1 MEVLKLQSNL
11 EEQVYDVEEVEIEL
25 EEVDEFGDIE
35 NTVDEYGAIIDPDTE
50 GLKDSEDEPEYEII
64 DSRASF
70 INGDGEISVMDIG
83 EAGENFKFMYID
95 IANIAIVKRIRKNK
109 NVDSLIKSIKNTG
122 LLEPVVVAPTATE
135 DIYVLLA
142 GYRRLIA
149 CARVGIRNI
158 PCVVN
163 LKVSSPEIPILE
175 AIYNHY
181 KPYSIKEIIDYMEYL
196 EKEKGIM
203 SPSMIE
209 FLLQLDTGDYTKLK
223 DILNDGD
230 DDIISRLLSEQL
242 TIAQAFKKLEQR
254 RKHESREEKDIKKAE
269 QVYDEGQ
276 EAKQIEGSGE
286 QSDGSELTEDEIQSL
301 AIMVDDIESN
311 EDSLVDAIEDGKNIE
326 GFEPHKQ
333 NPQERE
339 ILDPVLRKATLARD
353 NNTCRC
359 CGISGQE
366 FVEVFDVHHIIEVYL
381 GGSDDINNL
390 ITVCTVCHKL
400 IHSYGRGTLYLR
412 PIEQMSPEEQ
422 NRFKRIVK
430 MGNIIRKGL
439 AMKGMKKEELKKLD
453 QMETI
458 GRTKPGKGQVAG

>member
-1 MEVLKLQSNL
+1 MLVLQGSLK
-11 EEQVYDVEEVEIEL
+11 EQLYDEVEEVEIEL
-25 EEVDEFGDIE
+25 EEEEEFGDIGDL
-35 NTVDEYGAIIDPDTE
+35 VDDYGAVVDPDIE
-50 GLKDSEDEPEYEII
+50 GLKDDKDIPEYEII
-64 DSRASF
+64 DSRSSF
-70 INGDGEISVMDIG
+70 INGDGEISVMDMD
-83 EAGENFKFMYID
+83 ETGENFRFMYVD

-109 NVDSLIKSIKNTG
+109 NVDSLIKSIRNTG

-163 LKVSSPEIPILE
+163 LKVNSPEIPILE
-175 AIYNHY
+175 AIYNHSN
-181 KPYSIKEIIDYMEYL
+181 PYGIREIIDYIEYL

-223 DILNDGD
+223 DILNDDD
-230 DDIISRLLSEQL
+230 DDIVSRLMAEQL

-254 RKHESREEKDIKKAE
+254 RKNESKEEKDIKKAE
-269 QVYDEGQ
+269 QVYDEGE

-286 QSDGSELTEDEIQSL
+286 QSDGSELTEEEIQSL
-301 AIMVDDIESN
+301 AIMINDIESDD
-311 EDSLVDAIEDGKNIE
+311 DSLVDAIEDGKNIE

-333 NPQERE
+333 SPQERE
-339 ILDPVLRKATLARD
+339 ILDPALRKAVLARD

-366 FVEVFDVHHIIEVYL
+366 FVEVFDVHHVIEVYL
-381 GGSDDINNL
+381 GGTDEIDNL

-412 PIEQMSPEEQ
+412 PIKQMSIEEQ
-422 NRFKRIVK
+422 SRFKKIVK
-430 MGNIIRKGL
+430 LGNIIRRGL
-439 AMKGMKKEELKKLD
+439 GMKGMKKEELKKLD
-453 QMETI
+453 KMETI